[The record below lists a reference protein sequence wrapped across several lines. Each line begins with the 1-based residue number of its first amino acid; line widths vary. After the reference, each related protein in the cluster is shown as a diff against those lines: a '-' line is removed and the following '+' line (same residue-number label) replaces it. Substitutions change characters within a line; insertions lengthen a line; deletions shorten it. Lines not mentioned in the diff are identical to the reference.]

1 MTKETA
7 FSIVRAALTLTG
19 SYIIGHN
26 LFGAKLDES
35 LWQELAG
42 AAITIISIVWG
53 IVDKSATIESIQS
66 AVRSV
71 ITVAGGLLV
80 SAGKLTGDALNSII
94 GLVAVLVPLLQSWLS
109 KKKVQQLADGTLA
122 PSSNG
127 KVVKPASTSIGEAL
141 PISGN

>member
-42 AAITIISIVWG
+42 A
-53 IVDKSATIESIQS
+53 
-66 AVRSV
+66 RSV